1 MDDGIEINYPFA
13 AKNNRW
19 KNLSMDGGNSTGLDK
34 GYKRIMWKLIAF
46 SGGSVKVIEIFKQSN

>member
-1 MDDGIEINYPFA
+1 MDDGIEINYPLA

-19 KNLSMDGGNSTGLDK
+19 KNLSMDGGNSTGLDE

-46 SGGSVKVIEIFKQSN
+46 GGVA